1 MKKLAIISLSGGMDS
16 TSLLIH
22 LLANDYQVKIFNFDY
37 GSRQN
42 KIELEK
48 IIINLNYL
56 ALRGLRDKFEFKNL
70 DLKQIFNDSN
80 SALFHKNNVAIPEEH
95 YTAENQKVTVVENR
109 NAIFS
114 NILFGKALSW
124 ANKENN
130 KVIIALGIHSG
141 DHAIYPDCKPEFR
154 DAMEKAMKLGNDNSE
169 RINYYTPYLEG
180 NKKSILEDLIF
191 NCNKLALN
199 PYTILSNTNTC
210 YNPDENGI
218 ACGKCGSCVE
228 RLEAFELLDMK
239 DPILYKES

>member
-42 KIELEK
+42 KLEFER
-48 IIINLNYL
+48 IQINLNYL
-56 ALRGLRDKFEFKNL
+56 RIRGLVGKFKFYYL
-70 DLKQIFNDSN
+70 DLKEIFNDSN
-80 SALFHKNNVAIPEEH
+80 SALFIENNIDIPEEH

-130 KVIIALGIHSG
+130 DVVIALGIHSG
-141 DHAIYPDCKPEFR
+141 DHAIYKDCTPEFR
-154 DAMEKAMKLGNDNSE
+154 DAMEYAMKLGNDNSE
-169 RINYYTPYLEG
+169 RVSYYTPYLNG
-180 NKKSILEDLIF
+180 NKVSILKDLEQ
-191 NCNKLALN
+191 NCKKLYLYF
-199 PYTILSNTNTC
+199 YTILSNTNTC
-210 YNPDENGI
+210 YNPDEFGNS
-218 ACGKCGSCVE
+218 CGKCGSCVE
-228 RLEAFELLDMK
+228 RLEAFEELKLK
-239 DPILYKES
+239 DPLSYIES